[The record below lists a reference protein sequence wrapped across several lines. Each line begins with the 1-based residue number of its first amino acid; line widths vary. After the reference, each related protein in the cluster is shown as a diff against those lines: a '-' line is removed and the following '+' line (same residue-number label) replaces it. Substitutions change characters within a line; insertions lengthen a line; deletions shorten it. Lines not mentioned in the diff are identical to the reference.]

1 MGGLVELASTDG
13 IQRSMNCTR
22 CALRCFS
29 FSFSSE
35 LELVERL
42 ILGAGGG
49 LESRGFADGWGI
61 GWAGEGIAEAGR
73 AAGVIERCIGI
84 ADAERVCPCIAADA
98 ELMRESGD
106 AMEGAYAARAGDG
119 VGDVGDVARERG
131 VVKAVVECGRGGDV
145 SPLCADA
152 SEDAAGGVVGT
163 PSAGTGTL
171 ILWRLSSARRVWAS
185 ADLAANWARCK
196 KDSE

>member
-1 MGGLVELASTDG
+1 MSC
-13 IQRSMNCTR
+13 RR

-42 ILGAGGG
+42 ILSAGGG
-49 LESRGFADGWGI
+49 LESRGFAEAWGI

-84 ADAERVCPCIAADA
+84 ADAERVCPCVAAYA

-106 AMEGAYAARAGDG
+106 AIDGVYAARAGDG

-131 VVKAVVECGRGGDV
+131 VVKAVVDCGRGGDV
-145 SPLCADA
+145 RPLCADA
-152 SEDAAGGVVGT
+152 SEVAEGGVAGM
-163 PSAGTGTL
+163 PSAGAATL
-171 ILWRLSSARRVWAS
+171 ILWRLSSARSVWIS
-185 ADLAANWARCK
+185 ADLAADWVRCNE
-196 KDSE
+196 DSE